1 MEVVRPVM
9 FKGEKRLSLTVDG
22 VKRLFPESPDAPL
35 RAGTR
40 VVKCVTEPRD
50 GHKDGD
56 VATIITSAGPMPEG
70 ADCKP
75 EWWGLFM
82 YFVVWDD
89 APEVPVGIVSYK
101 IKEWKEGENV
111 PSRTT
116 S

>member
-70 ADCKP
+70 AVARQGRPSVPKVF
-75 EWWGLFM
+75 WG
-82 YFVVWDD
+82 
-89 APEVPVGIVSYK
+89 I
-101 IKEWKEGENV
+101 GEYLLV
-111 PSRTT
+111 RS
-116 S
+116 